1 MQATSADHPMPR
13 SRPRL
18 ELGVWYVVLL
28 LMGANALSFI
38 DRLLIGLLIEPIK
51 ADLSLSDLQM
61 GLLAGPAFA
70 VVFVSAGLVM
80 GWIADRWNRRN
91 LILAGMAIWVLATIA
106 GGLVGS
112 FAGLLVAR
120 ALLALGESVLNP
132 AAVSLI
138 ADQVPGSHRARALG
152 IYSTGV
158 YFGSALAMLLGG
170 AVLGR
175 IVEAGPLTFPVVG
188 TMQPWQLTFVVVA
201 APGLLLLLLVAR
213 IHEPVRAPAVTA
225 VPDVAPQRW
234 GLHVL
239 LLAGFS
245 VMAIVTY
252 GLSTW
257 VPSMFVR
264 TWGWRPEQIG
274 LAYGLILLGCGPLA
288 MLGGGMISDRLQAG
302 GHTSA
307 PLDIALACTTLLIV
321 AAWMLMRAVTVS
333 DALVA
338 LVLITVLLGAT
349 VALLPTVMLAVTP
362 ASYRGRVVA
371 GSTLAINLVGLGIGP
386 PLIAFLGGLDVEH
399 ADPLR
404 WSLAAAALA
413 AASASVLLLA
423 IARNAFLRVARWELG
438 EPTGHHSA

>member
-1 MQATSADHPMPR
+1 MQTTLADHPIPR
-13 SRPRL
+13 SRPTL
-18 ELGVWYVVLL
+18 ELGAWYVVLL

-51 ADLSLSDLQM
+51 ADLGLSDLQI
-61 GLLAGPAFA
+61 GLLAGPVFA
-70 VVFVSAGLVM
+70 VVFVSAGLLM

-91 LILAGMAIWVLATIA
+91 LILVGMAIWVLATMA

-112 FAGLLVAR
+112 FSGLLVAR

-138 ADQVPGSHRARALG
+138 ADQVPISHRARALG
-152 IYSTGV
+152 VYSAGV

-170 AVLGR
+170 AVLRR
-175 IVEAGPLTFPVVG
+175 IVEAGPLTFPVVE

-213 IHEPVRAPAVTA
+213 IREPERAPALPA
-225 VPDVAPQRW
+225 VPDVASQRW

-239 LLAGFS
+239 LLTGFA

-252 GLSTW
+252 GLATW

-264 TWGWRPEQIG
+264 TWGWRPEQVG

-288 MLGGGMISDRLQAG
+288 MLGGGTISDRLQAR

-307 PLDIALACTTLLIV
+307 PLDIAMGCTALLIV
-321 AAWMLMRAVTVS
+321 AAWMLMRAVTAS
-333 DALVA
+333 DALIALA
-338 LVLITVLLGAT
+338 LVTVLLGAT

-362 ASYRGRVVA
+362 ASCRGRVVA
-371 GSTLAINLVGLGIGP
+371 GSTLAITLVGLGIGP

-404 WSLAAAALA
+404 WSLAAAALV
-413 AASASVLLLA
+413 AASASLLLLA
-423 IARNAFLRVARWELG
+423 IARNAFLRVARRELG
-438 EPTGHHSA
+438 ETIGHYPA